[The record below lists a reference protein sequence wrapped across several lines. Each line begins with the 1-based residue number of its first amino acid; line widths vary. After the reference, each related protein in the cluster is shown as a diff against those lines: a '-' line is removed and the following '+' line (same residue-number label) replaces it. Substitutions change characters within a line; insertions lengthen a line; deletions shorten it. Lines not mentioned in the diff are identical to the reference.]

1 MFANLQYFHYLC
13 TVFTQAAMPR
23 APRHTTPT
31 GIYHVMMRGINH
43 QVIFEDTEDYEYFMA
58 CMERFGISYDDEGMP
73 AGQNCTYYAY
83 CLMSNHFH
91 LLIRERE
98 EKVWQTL
105 KRIADAY
112 VYYYNRKYQRSGH
125 LFKDRFRSEPVD
137 TIHQFTALLSFIHRK
152 PIEVGLAKYPGDYPY
167 SSWGEYSEAIFP
179 QARLC
184 HVEAVLQR
192 ISFEKLNKLVSQP
205 PTADI
210 RIMDIDDE
218 KTLHRLSD
226 AQVKELLANYS
237 GATNTSQFQQLD
249 RSRQTQVIRL
259 LREQGASI
267 RQLERL
273 TGLSRG
279 LIFRMK

>member
-1 MFANLQYFHYLC
+1 
-13 TVFTQAAMPR
+13 MPR
-23 APRHTTPT
+23 AARHTTPT

-43 QVIFEDTEDYEYFMA
+43 QVIFEDTEDYQYFMA

-73 AGQNCTYYAY
+73 IGQNCTYYAY
-83 CLMSNHFH
+83 CLMGNHFH
-91 LLIRERE
+91 LLLRERK
-98 EKVWQTL
+98 EKVGQTL

-112 VYYYNRKYQRSGH
+112 VYYYNRKYMRSGH

-137 TIHQFTALLSFIHRK
+137 TIHQFTALLSYIHRD
-152 PIEVGLAKYPGDYPY
+152 PIKVGLSKLAGDYPY
-167 SSWGEYSEAIFP
+167 SSWGEYSGAVFP

-192 ISFEKLNKLVSQP
+192 IPFEKLNMLVTQP
-205 PTADI
+205 QPADI
-210 RIMDIDDE
+210 KIMDIEDE

-226 AQVKELLANYS
+226 VQVKDLLAAHS
-237 GATNTSQFQQLD
+237 GIMNTSQFQRLD
-249 RSRQTQVIRL
+249 RQRQTEVIRL
-259 LREQGASI
+259 LRSQGASI

-279 LIFRMK
+279 LIFRM